1 MQKTTDMNKIV
12 SYKSNSENTIQKLPI
27 ETSSNSSE
35 KKHLMKKKVF
45 LIFFKN

>member
-12 SYKSNSENTIQKLPI
+12 SSNSENTIQKLPT